1 MKRIAKDNIRSVYK
15 MGKLIGSGN
24 FGTVR
29 LAKPYSNPHKVYAI
43 KSIAREKI
51 DSELGML
58 E

>member
-1 MKRIAKDNIRSVYK
+1 

-29 LAKPYSNPHKVYAI
+29 LASPHTNPQKIFAI
-43 KSIAREKI
+43 KSIPREKI
-51 DSELGML
+51 EDELELL